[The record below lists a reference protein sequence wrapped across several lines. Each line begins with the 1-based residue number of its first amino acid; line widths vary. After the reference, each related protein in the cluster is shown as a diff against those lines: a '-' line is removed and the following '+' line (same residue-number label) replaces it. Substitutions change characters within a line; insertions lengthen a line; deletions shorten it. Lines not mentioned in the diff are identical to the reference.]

1 MLRDIE
7 YRQVPAPC
15 ADCSQVPVMLT
26 DGTME
31 ERLQKVLSRMEGVN
45 KIIRDV
51 NFGGGEDVTT
61 MMRDVQE
68 HGGQVIELVFGMPL
82 TAPHHN
88 DYFDVD
94 ERVIPLAIR
103 IFAQL
108 ALTAGDWRK

>member
-1 MLRDIE
+1 MTTEREIWTL
-7 YRQVPAPC
+7 VPGPPDWRVPWDALHRACPFL
-15 ADCSQVPVMLT
+15 SQ
-26 DGTME
+26 
-31 ERLQKVLSRMEGVN
+31 MEGVN

-51 NFGGGEDVTT
+51 DFGGGEDVTT

-82 TAPHHN
+82 SAPHHN

-103 IFAQL
+103 IFAAL
-108 ALTAGDWRK
+108 ALTAGDWK

>member
-1 MLRDIE
+1 MYGCTFETRFMGSAGCIVCDEELVDHTIE
-7 YRQVPAPC
+7 
-15 ADCSQVPVMLT
+15 
-26 DGTME
+26 
-31 ERLQKVLSRMEGVN
+31 VLSRMEGVN

>member
-1 MLRDIE
+1 MPGRIGGVGHEAAERYGGVSRDIAFLYGGVYQDIE
-7 YRQVPAPC
+7 VA
-15 ADCSQVPVMLT
+15 
-26 DGTME
+26 
-31 ERLQKVLSRMEGVN
+31 EGVVL
-45 KIIRDV
+45 D
-51 NFGGGEDVTT
+51 FGGGEDVTT

-82 TAPHHN
+82 SAPHHN

-108 ALTAGDWRK
+108 ALTAGDWRQ